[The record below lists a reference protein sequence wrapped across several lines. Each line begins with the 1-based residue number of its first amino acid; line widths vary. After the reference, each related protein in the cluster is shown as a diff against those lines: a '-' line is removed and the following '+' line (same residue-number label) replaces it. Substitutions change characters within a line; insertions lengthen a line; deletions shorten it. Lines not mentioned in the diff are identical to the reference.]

1 MKGANCVLQETKS
14 EMERQKR
21 EHQESSAQAAE
32 KHSRQLKD
40 LGKDSLE
47 CDCKETQSRGLPNRL
62 CFPFSPAETSCSQKL
77 AVEHEKYQELNQKH
91 ESMQEDFRKQLKVL
105 EESSGKTVAQ
115 LTQLYDTQLEEKAKV
130 LAQVRGPAALP
141 AL

>member
-1 MKGANCVLQETKS
+1 MKS
-14 EMERQKR
+14 EMERQNH

-47 CDCKETQSRGLPNRL
+47 RDCKEKPSRGLPKCL
-62 CFPFSPAETSCSQKL
+62 CFPLSPAETSCCQKL

-91 ESMQEDFRKQLKVL
+91 ESMQEDFRRQLKVL
-105 EESSGKTVAQ
+105 EESSRKTVAQ

-130 LAQVRGPAALP
+130 LAQVRGLAAPP